1 MIKKKGRKREAGE
14 WHQRETGLSASPDI
28 ALCCA
33 PVLLSMTIKKG
44 KNMGTRRRRSKY
56 KKMEPSPRRIREKR
70 PKIFYVY
77 CGSRDV
83 TGFFSFLF
91 FIFISVRCIYCVD
104 NNPISFDIIPCEQE
118 EREKG
123 ARPVTR
129 TRLNF
134 RVDPTSFEIR
144 ERILMIFLDFLDIVP

>member
-28 ALCCA
+28 ALGCA

-83 TGFFSFLF
+83 TGFFF

-118 EREKG
+118 ERGPDQWHAHDWTFESIQRHLKYEKEFWWSS
-123 ARPVTR
+123 
-129 TRLNF
+129 L
-134 RVDPTSFEIR
+134 
-144 ERILMIFLDFLDIVP
+144 IF